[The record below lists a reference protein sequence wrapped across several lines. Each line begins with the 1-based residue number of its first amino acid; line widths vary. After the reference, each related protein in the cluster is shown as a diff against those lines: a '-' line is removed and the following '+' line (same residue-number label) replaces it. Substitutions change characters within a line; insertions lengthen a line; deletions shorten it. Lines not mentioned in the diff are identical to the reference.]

1 MGNII
6 VRIFF
11 SQAIKYNESNFT
23 PVEMSYKLRLPWIIS
38 ILILY
43 GKNDYVNNQMKILFM
58 VCMHKDPV

>member
-1 MGNII
+1 MGNTI
-6 VRIFF
+6 VIKKN

-23 PVEMSYKLRLPWIIS
+23 PVEMSYKLGLPWIIS